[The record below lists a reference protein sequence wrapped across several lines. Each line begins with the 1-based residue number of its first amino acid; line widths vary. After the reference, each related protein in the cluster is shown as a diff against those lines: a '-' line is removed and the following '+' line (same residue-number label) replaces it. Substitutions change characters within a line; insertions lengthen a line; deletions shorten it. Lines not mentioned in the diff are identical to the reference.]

1 MPEIDA
7 GNKKPAENGL
17 FGDGGGEARPV
28 GRPKGSTNKRWQK
41 WQELAA
47 TMKVH
52 PIAFLLRTVAT
63 DERELAEQLELV
75 ERDEDGSVKR
85 DEHGRPKLLPMALK
99 DAHGIRASAARDVL
113 PYIEQKTPTA
123 VEDLTPGGPG
133 RMVVVVGQ
141 MTPQQQGQVE
151 RRFGWALRPQQNQQV
166 IDAQLAQSDAQ
177 QSDDAPKALTTQQD

>member
-1 MPEIDA
+1 MPEIDV

-17 FGDGGGEARPV
+17 FGDGGETARPV
-28 GRPKGSTNKRWQK
+28 GRPKGSTNKRWKK
-41 WQELAA
+41 WQDLAA

-75 ERDEDGSVKR
+75 ERDEDGSIKR
-85 DEHGRPKLLPMALK
+85 DDQGRAKLLPMALK
-99 DAHGIRASAARDVL
+99 DAHSLRASAARDVL

-123 VEDLTPGGPG
+123 VEDVTSGAG

-141 MTPQQQGQVE
+141 VTPQQQGQMAQ
-151 RRFGWALRPQQNQQV
+151 RFGWALRSHQNQQV
-166 IDAQLAQSDAQ
+166 IDAQPAQSDAQ
-177 QSDDAPKALTTQQD
+177 QSDGDANQLTTQQD